1 LKKQSSAAAEKK
13 TVKPGGM
20 AKEGSPARRPGRPAR
35 EQEAGHGALLSRA
48 VICEAA
54 LELSRD
60 EPLDA
65 ISMVRMAKEFSV
77 TPALI
82 HYYVGGRERLTSG
95 VMNRYYVR
103 LLQALPAATADWR
116 ADLRGFAS
124 TLYAFLIRYCGIT
137 DYILTHNRF
146 RLVQEVGEDETD
158 YGIRFFN
165 HVADIFERSGVVPSQ
180 AALGL
185 HLLLQFVLV
194 SAHSKVRH
202 QLPADHRAYLK
213 KKLSRLN
220 PEQYRGINFI
230 LNDYLSLD
238 AGAAFEIG
246 LELMLRDL
254 QPAPRT

>member
-1 LKKQSSAAAEKK
+1 LKKEASQAKRPSAAPLKK
-13 TVKPGGM
+13 G
-20 AKEGSPARRPGRPAR
+20 PGRPAK
-35 EQEAGHGALLSRA
+35 EQDAGGALLSRA

-54 LELSRD
+54 LELSRH

-95 VMNRYYVR
+95 VMNQYYVR
-103 LLQALPAATADWR
+103 LLQTLPAPTADWR
-116 ADLRGFAS
+116 ADLHGFAT
-124 TLYAFLIRYCGIT
+124 TLYGFLVRYCGIT

-158 YGIRFFN
+158 YGIRFFDY
-165 HVADIFERSGVVPSQ
+165 AAGIFERSGIVPAQ

-185 HLLLQFVLV
+185 HLLLQYVLV

-213 KKLSRLN
+213 KKLSQLDQA
-220 PEQYRGINFI
+220 QYRGITFI
-230 LNDYLSLD
+230 LKDYLNLD
-238 AGAAFEIG
+238 AGAAFETG
-246 LELMLRDL
+246 LKLMLRDL
-254 QPAPRT
+254 QPAADS